1 MKLRVLLIC
10 DSEGWILCT
19 IARKLSQLL
28 ANQVHITLLV
38 SHSQDFVAP
47 LHRLQRDHD
56 VVHFLS
62 PSDFINWHPLVYRPC
77 VVTLWH
83 RVDWTPFD
91 AHIHRAD
98 TLCVGSR
105 QWLERLEGHVP
116 PNLPVRRPGYG
127 LDTHRFVRDPS
138 ARTTF
143 LNRVGVPQETLVFG
157 FAGSAQSNEGN
168 RKGLDRMWRCLSRF
182 QQEYPG
188 PFLLRIIGRGWGPSI
203 IPPELQER
211 VYLEPYIES
220 ANLPHFYSSLDY
232 YLCTSRVEGVPYP
245 VLEAMSCESVVL
257 STEVGIVPEIMIDG
271 KNGFLLREGS
281 IERDFLAAM
290 HQTSHDQHL
299 RDRYGRAARATVV
312 QQRSWEVAVSLQE
325 YEEVYTTARQRY
337 ALRSPLERFTLHLQS
352 RFALLVHPIQQ
363 AVTGG
368 ISFVR
373 SKIRLRS
380 RLRNVKLP

>member
-1 MKLRVLLIC
+1 
-10 DSEGWILCT
+10 
-19 IARKLSQLL
+19 
-28 ANQVHITLLV
+28 
-38 SHSQDFVAP
+38 
-47 LHRLQRDHD
+47 
-56 VVHFLS
+56 
-62 PSDFINWHPLVYRPC
+62 
-77 VVTLWH
+77 
-83 RVDWTPFD
+83 
-91 AHIHRAD
+91 
-98 TLCVGSR
+98 
-105 QWLERLEGHVP
+105 
-116 PNLPVRRPGYG
+116 
-127 LDTHRFVRDPS
+127 
-138 ARTTF
+138 
-143 LNRVGVPQETLVFG
+143 
-157 FAGSAQSNEGN
+157 
-168 RKGLDRMWRCLSRF
+168 MWRCLSRF